1 MNISL
6 SPELEAIV
14 NDKVK
19 SGQYNSAS
27 EVIREGIRLLQQ
39 HDEMREKKLEAL
51 RIEIQ
56 KGIDDLE
63 AGRFRDGA
71 EVMAEMRARL
81 LKRKLQ
87 NG

>member
-14 NDKVK
+14 NNKVK

-27 EVIREGIRLLQQ
+27 EVVRDGIRLLQQ
-39 HDEMREKKLEAL
+39 QDEMRKKKLEAL

-63 AGRFRDGA
+63 AGRFVDGA
-71 EVMAEMRARL
+71 EVMAEMRDRL
-81 LKRKLQ
+81 LRRKLQ
-87 NG
+87 DG